1 MGYDIDLFN
10 RLARELGV
18 RLEFIPWRYDTLFEQ
33 LKAGD
38 FDVAAGGLIV
48 STDRLAKVA
57 FSESYMTVTQSLV
70 VPDYRRNDFP
80 TWTAV
85 DQANLRIGLTGRERA
100 ERANLLLDQS
110 EVVEVA
116 SYEDFFGGARTD
128 LDAIAISAE
137 AGSAWTVIHPEYGV
151 AIPKPHV
158 SAPIAI
164 PMARGDEAFTAF
176 LSDWLR
182 LQKVRGTLDA
192 LYDKWILGKD
202 AARQRPRWS
211 IVRDVLHW
219 VE

>member
-1 MGYDIDLFN
+1 M
-10 RLARELGV
+10 
-18 RLEFIPWRYDTLFEQ
+18 
-33 LKAGD
+33 
-38 FDVAAGGLIV
+38 AAGGLIV